1 MENFSKAFLI
11 NYQHR
16 SIGNHKYLHLER
28 RWGWEG
34 CYQKVG
40 ELKTDWRACGARR
53 LYNTTT
59 PFPTRC
65 RRRRRRVQ
73 SGDHGAHRN
82 EQPPKSYHGRR
93 SKDQRIPTCGYQSYF
108 AWRKII
114 CVHFS
119 LLQGLARMQAPGL
132 VKFAPAVAYHFGLAF
147 PAAYLQPGARLLAEP
162 CRSVC

>member
-1 MENFSKAFLI
+1 MDGKVVT
-11 NYQHR
+11 
-16 SIGNHKYLHLER
+16 K
-28 RWGWEG
+28 RWVSSRLTGEPAAPADFIIQRPPFQRG
-34 CYQKVG
+34 C
-40 ELKTDWRACGARR
+40 C
-53 LYNTTT
+53 
-59 PFPTRC
+59 
-65 RRRRRRVQ
+65 RRRRRVQ

-119 LLQGLARMQAPGL
+119 LLQGLARMQALGL

-162 CRSVC
+162 CIVNYNSCKNFDVESSC